1 MTRVLVPLAQGCEDL
16 EAVTIINVLR
26 RAGMELL
33 SAGLDSAPVKG
44 ARGLQFIP
52 DSLLEDVKNRDFDLV
67 VLPGGQPGTENLRR
81 DSRIRELLLRQKDKG
96 AWIAAV
102 CAAPLALADA
112 GLLQGKKATC
122 YPGALDSVAHGA
134 ALVDA
139 PVVVDGKLIT
149 GRSAGMCLDFS
160 LALVE
165 ALLGV
170 GKRLETEERMV
181 RR

>member
-1 MTRVLVPLAQGCEDL
+1 MPRVLVPLAQGCEDL

-33 SAGLDSAPVKG
+33 SAGLESGPVKG

-52 DSLLEDVKNRDFDLV
+52 DSLLEDVKTQDFDLV
-67 VLPGGQPGTENLRR
+67 VLPGGQPGTDNLRR
-81 DSRIRELLLRQKDKG
+81 DPRIRELILRHRDRG

-102 CAAPLALADA
+102 CAAPLVLADA
-112 GLLQGKKATC
+112 GLLKGKKATS
-122 YPGALDSVAHGA
+122 YPGALDSVAHGG

-149 GRSAGMCLDFS
+149 GRSAGMSLDFS

-165 ALLGV
+165 ALLG
-170 GKRLETEERMV
+170 GAKRIETEDRMV